1 MLKGAAKA
9 AVGWFRGR
17 LLLNLLVVAVMLEG
31 GRLRVAPIS
40 GMPANVLEGG
50 AVAAMPVGPVRGEN
64 RGNEKRRLTNS
75 CVLTV

>member
-31 GRLRVAPIS
+31 GRLRVAPIN
-40 GMPANVLEGG
+40 GMPANVLGG
-50 AVAAMPVGPVRGEN
+50 GTVAA
-64 RGNEKRRLTNS
+64 GNEKRRLTNS